1 MKFDQKIEKKSSE
14 DNKVE
19 EILKTLSVEGKDV
32 NFDLEGKKY
41 SFKYEYAD
49 TGEPG
54 GGVDIYELLINK
66 ESVNESDERFI
77 EVKKLFEKVYYIRA
91 RFEAP

>member
-41 SFKYEYAD
+41 SFKLD
-49 TGEPG
+49 
-54 GGVDIYELLINK
+54 
-66 ESVNESDERFI
+66 R
-77 EVKKLFEKVYYIRA
+77 
-91 RFEAP
+91 